1 MECNK
6 YVISTDDF
14 VEIHPLYGKKSRRQ
28 LKFSE
33 YMINL
38 NQSINHARSLNLE
51 GLCKDKRNFRLVLK
65 KTGFRMMGD
74 KDFLVNGTYTR
85 DALIQD
91 GDRVEVDQNI
101 LVFKSSRVSENEKD
115 IIDYSEIPISILL
128 VGETGTGKTRLAR
141 EIHNNSKRRG
151 AFVHVSL
158 ASFSQSL
165 IESEIFG
172 HKKGAF
178 TGAIHEKL
186 GAIMQSKGGTL
197 FLDEIDSID
206 KNIQTKLLLFLD
218 TYKFRAVGSDHESKV
233 ETSLIFASSTP
244 LESLLEKDLFRKD
257 FYYRI
262 DGSYKVSLS
271 PLRLNKE
278 KIVSI
283 CTEFEKDKLI
293 SIDRRLISFYQNYS
307 WPGNIRQLL
316 HHLEK
321 KYLFNK
327 KRLTYDQLDQ
337 SLEQKLTG

>member
-1 MECNK
+1 METEK

-14 VEIHPLYGKKSRRQ
+14 VEIYPLYGKKSKRQ
-28 LKFSE
+28 LKFCE

-38 NQSINHARSLNLE
+38 NQSLDHSRSMNLE
-51 GLCKDKRNFRLVLK
+51 GLSKVSLNFRLVLDS
-65 KTGFRMMGD
+65 TGFRLIGVQ
-74 KDFLVNGTYTR
+74 DFFINGTYCK

-91 GDRVEVDQNI
+91 GDRVEIDQNVLI
-101 LVFKSSRVSENEKD
+101 FRSKKSNSLIENKSYAD
-115 IIDYSEIPISILL
+115 IPLSILL
-128 VGETGTGKTRLAR
+128 IGETGTGKTRLAR
-141 EIHNNSKRRG
+141 KIHDDSGRKG

-158 ASFSQSL
+158 ASFSESL

-178 TGAIHEKL
+178 TGAVSDKL
-186 GAIMQSKGGTL
+186 GAIKQSKGGTL

-233 ETSLIFASSTP
+233 DTKLIFASSRP
-244 LESLLEKDLFRKD
+244 LQTLLADESFRKD

-262 DGSYKVSLS
+262 DGSYKVRLD
-271 PLRLNKE
+271 PLREDQE
-278 KIVSI
+278 KVYEI
-283 CTEFEKDKLI
+283 CSQFEKERFV
-293 SIDRRLISFYQNYS
+293 SIDRRLISFYQNYQ

-327 KRLTYDQLDQ
+327 KRLTFDHLDQ
-337 SLEQKLTG
+337 SLENALTG